1 MSEMIPRLVGQRVK
15 RVEDPRLLT
24 GRGEYVDDV
33 HLPRMLHVALLR
45 SSVAHARIVGIDTA
59 AAAELPGV
67 HLVVTADDLRDRV
80 QPIVCDILPPG
91 AWQTSAYPILADG
104 KVRFVGEPVV
114 AVVADSRYVAEDALE
129 AIGVSYEELPPV
141 MTVTA
146 AEAGPETQVHE
157 AWDEA
162 WFTHKQLRVG
172 DIDRVFAE
180 AAGVTRRS
188 VEVGRHTGMPLETR
202 AIIAD
207 YNPSSNA
214 LTVHMTTQMPHIMR
228 TGLADHLGMP
238 EHQIRV
244 ISKDVGGGFGVK
256 AELYPEDILV
266 SHLATR
272 LGRPVSWVED
282 RREHLLGTIHARE
295 HFYELEAAWDESG
308 RILAVRAEIRV
319 DGGAYSVY
327 PYSASMEPGMAMGVL
342 TGMYDV
348 PVYHADSWAIATNK
362 TPLGPYRGVAR
373 PSACFAMERLMDA
386 VAHDTG
392 IDPLELRRRN
402 LVRADQMPHTTPSGL
417 EYDSGD
423 FGATFRKAAEILD
436 YDATREQQEELR
448 GEGRYLGIGVGS
460 YVEQTAHGA
469 AEFVKR
475 GLPVIFGYDTSRIR
489 IDASGNVL
497 VHPTSH
503 SHGQGHE
510 TTIAQVVADA
520 LGIEI
525 ERIRVVYGDTQDVA
539 YGSGTLGS
547 RSMVMAGGAA
557 HLAAVELRDRLV
569 RIAAHNLEVDPGDL
583 EVADGEV
590 RVKGSPAT
598 AVAITEIA
606 RWAHHRPE
614 RIPSDLEPT
623 LEVTSSYGA
632 PPGTGAFSHAVH
644 MALVEVDPALGTVQ
658 VLRYVVAEDC
668 GRIVNPMIV
677 DGQVTGGV
685 AQGLGGALL
694 EEIVHDAEGQ
704 PLTTSLLDYLWPT
717 AHDVPFVEIGHL
729 ESLSPF
735 TIGGIKGMGEGGA
748 IAPGAVIAGA
758 VEDALRPLG
767 GGFVRKVPLT
777 PERVLN
783 LLNVDPTGRVPES
796 HEENQK

>member
-59 AAAELPGV
+59 AAAALPGV

-80 QPIVCDILPPG
+80 RPIVCDILPPG

-114 AVVADSRYVAEDALE
+114 AVVADSRYLAEDASE

-146 AEAGPETQVHE
+146 AEAGPDTQVHE
-157 AWDEA
+157 GWDEA

-207 YNPSSNA
+207 FNPSSNA

-228 TGLADHLGMP
+228 TGLADHLGIP

-308 RILAVRAEIRV
+308 RVLAVRAEIRV

-386 VAHDTG
+386 VAHETG

-402 LVRADQMPHTTPSGL
+402 LVRADQMPHTTASGL

-423 FGATFRKAAEILD
+423 FEATFRKAAEILD
-436 YDATREQQEELR
+436 YDATREQQEEQR

-489 IDASGNVL
+489 IDATGNVL

-644 MALVEVDPALGTVQ
+644 MALVEVDPALGTVR

-758 VEDALRPLG
+758 VEDAMRPLG

>member
-59 AAAELPGV
+59 AAAALPGV

-80 QPIVCDILPPG
+80 RPIVCDILPPG

-114 AVVADSRYVAEDALE
+114 AVVADSRYLAEDAIE

-146 AEAGPETQVHE
+146 AEAGPDTQVHE
-157 AWDEA
+157 GWDEA

-207 YNPSSNA
+207 FNPSSNA

-228 TGLADHLGMP
+228 TGLADHLGIP

-308 RILAVRAEIRV
+308 RVLAVRAEIRV

-386 VAHDTG
+386 VAHETG

-402 LVRADQMPHTTPSGL
+402 LVRADQMPHTTASGL

-423 FGATFRKAAEILD
+423 FEATFRKAAEILD
-436 YDATREQQEELR
+436 YDATREQQEEQR

-489 IDASGNVL
+489 IDATGNVL

-644 MALVEVDPALGTVQ
+644 MALVEVDPALGTVR

-758 VEDALRPLG
+758 VEDAMRPLG